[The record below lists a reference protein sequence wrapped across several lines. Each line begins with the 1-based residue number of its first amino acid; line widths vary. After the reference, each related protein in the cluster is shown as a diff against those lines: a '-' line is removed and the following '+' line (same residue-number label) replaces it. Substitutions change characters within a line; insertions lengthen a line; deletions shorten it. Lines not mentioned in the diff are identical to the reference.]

1 MEEEEKG
8 MSLFT
13 GAVLLG
19 VVLAALTVGVWWKK
33 TNVLE
38 LLVLGVV
45 YWLCTWVISGMGLFV
60 LDQFSLRRCVIA
72 AVSVELLV
80 GIAAV
85 LVRKLRDKTP
95 WKQLVRIS
103 WNVRTY
109 WIPAVVLAGGFVLV
123 AFKHELFGM
132 GQDEGVYQTVAVNF
146 LNGITDRQ
154 QDFAEYHTLSKE
166 QQELFHDKVFSYL
179 VGYDL
184 ETEDYP
190 ATVYDRNVSPVSG
203 IYHGIPTYASMLAM
217 WGKIF
222 GMANMQGVQTLCYGC
237 TIFLLFFLCQNLKI
251 RKSSSALACAVF
263 AASPIVVWVEKSALT
278 ESFLA
283 VLLVLF
289 LYLLTDE
296 EHPYRQWLSIIP
308 IAVFSC
314 FHVSIYTMIPLFV
327 VLYGG
332 MFWIT
337 RRKSFAILMPVT
349 LVGYCI
355 SFFAMRHVQPFY
367 TMNNYR
373 PFFVAGISPKD
384 LPVLVPLLCGVGLV
398 AVGIYLC
405 LVYFL
410 ICRKNRDTSTEVYM
424 QWVQHSKIAVVLVE
438 FLLVA
443 LVLYIGAK
451 VLTAEN
457 PLLKLQGNTLWGFVC
472 GSGLFLLPIA
482 WVVGVICPKT
492 YLETPKHLVI
502 LVAACYCVVV
512 YSAFLRT
519 EVEFYY
525 YYGRYLAPFM
535 PIAAVF
541 AALTLDKLRARVTLP
556 VMTACLLFVSPFDY
570 FLATHQDDTRMTWS
584 VLEDL
589 SNEIDSDD
597 CVIVGDDDMWTL
609 YLTLRATTGAAMYP
623 EMEDPETQAAEL
635 AGQYD
640 HVYYLGN
647 GKWNDSFEHQFQQVY
662 TNTITQSTDENYG
675 NTGRRIIMFPLS
687 YQEVSYTVSLYAYW
701 GEEQNLS
708 YPASTCANT
717 AYYGF
722 YPLEGNFCWS
732 GSENASVQCDLQKR
746 DYNMTVSLG
755 GAVPLYQI
763 HQNPYVVHVL
773 VNGND
778 IGTITLDD
786 QQNDGEYTLSVS
798 KEVLHDGSNI
808 VTFQSKLWKGS
819 CVMEDD
825 ERELGIPLQD
835 VEFEAA

>member
-1 MEEEEKG
+1 

-103 WNVRTY
+103 WNVRAY

-373 PFFVAGISPKD
+373 PFSWQGSPRK
-384 LPVLVPLLCGVGLV
+384 
-398 AVGIYLC
+398 
-405 LVYFL
+405 
-410 ICRKNRDTSTEVYM
+410 ICRCWCRCCAAWD
-424 QWVQHSKIAVVLVE
+424 WWLWE
-438 FLLVA
+438 F
-443 LVLYIGAK
+443 
-451 VLTAEN
+451 T
-457 PLLKLQGNTLWGFVC
+457 
-472 GSGLFLLPIA
+472 
-482 WVVGVICPKT
+482 
-492 YLETPKHLVI
+492 
-502 LVAACYCVVV
+502 CV
-512 YSAFLRT
+512 
-519 EVEFYY
+519 
-525 YYGRYLAPFM
+525 
-535 PIAAVF
+535 
-541 AALTLDKLRARVTLP
+541 
-556 VMTACLLFVSPFDY
+556 
-570 FLATHQDDTRMTWS
+570 WS
-584 VLEDL
+584 I
-589 SNEIDSDD
+589 S
-597 CVIVGDDDMWTL
+597 
-609 YLTLRATTGAAMYP
+609 
-623 EMEDPETQAAEL
+623 
-635 AGQYD
+635 
-640 HVYYLGN
+640 
-647 GKWNDSFEHQFQQVY
+647 
-662 TNTITQSTDENYG
+662 
-675 NTGRRIIMFPLS
+675 
-687 YQEVSYTVSLYAYW
+687 
-701 GEEQNLS
+701 
-708 YPASTCANT
+708 
-717 AYYGF
+717 
-722 YPLEGNFCWS
+722 
-732 GSENASVQCDLQKR
+732 
-746 DYNMTVSLG
+746 
-755 GAVPLYQI
+755 
-763 HQNPYVVHVL
+763 
-773 VNGND
+773 
-778 IGTITLDD
+778 
-786 QQNDGEYTLSVS
+786 
-798 KEVLHDGSNI
+798 
-808 VTFQSKLWKGS
+808 
-819 CVMEDD
+819 
-825 ERELGIPLQD
+825 
-835 VEFEAA
+835 

>member
-1 MEEEEKG
+1 

-103 WNVRTY
+103 WNVRAY

-373 PFFVAGISPKD
+373 PFFVAGISQKD

-405 LVYFL
+405 LQNCSGAGGIPVGGTGAVHRCKGAYRRKSIAEIAGEHPVGICLWFGLVPAAHCVGSGCDSPENLSGNAQASGDTGSRMLLRGGILCIFADRGGILLLLWSLSGTVYAH
-410 ICRKNRDTSTEVYM
+410 CRR
-424 QWVQHSKIAVVLVE
+424 
-438 FLLVA
+438 
-443 LVLYIGAK
+443 
-451 VLTAEN
+451 
-457 PLLKLQGNTLWGFVC
+457 VC
-472 GSGLFLLPIA
+472 GTDTGQ
-482 WVVGVICPKT
+482 
-492 YLETPKHLVI
+492 TPCESD
-502 LVAACYCVVV
+502 AA
-512 YSAFLRT
+512 
-519 EVEFYY
+519 
-525 YYGRYLAPFM
+525 
-535 PIAAVF
+535 
-541 AALTLDKLRARVTLP
+541 
-556 VMTACLLFVSPFDY
+556 
-570 FLATHQDDTRMTWS
+570 
-584 VLEDL
+584 
-589 SNEIDSDD
+589 
-597 CVIVGDDDMWTL
+597 GDDGM
-609 YLTLRATTGAAMYP
+609 
-623 EMEDPETQAAEL
+623 
-635 AGQYD
+635 
-640 HVYYLGN
+640 
-647 GKWNDSFEHQFQQVY
+647 
-662 TNTITQSTDENYG
+662 
-675 NTGRRIIMFPLS
+675 
-687 YQEVSYTVSLYAYW
+687 
-701 GEEQNLS
+701 
-708 YPASTCANT
+708 PAVCFA
-717 AYYGF
+717 
-722 YPLEGNFCWS
+722 L
-732 GSENASVQCDLQKR
+732 
-746 DYNMTVSLG
+746 
-755 GAVPLYQI
+755 
-763 HQNPYVVHVL
+763 
-773 VNGND
+773 
-778 IGTITLDD
+778 
-786 QQNDGEYTLSVS
+786 
-798 KEVLHDGSNI
+798 
-808 VTFQSKLWKGS
+808 
-819 CVMEDD
+819 
-825 ERELGIPLQD
+825 
-835 VEFEAA
+835 